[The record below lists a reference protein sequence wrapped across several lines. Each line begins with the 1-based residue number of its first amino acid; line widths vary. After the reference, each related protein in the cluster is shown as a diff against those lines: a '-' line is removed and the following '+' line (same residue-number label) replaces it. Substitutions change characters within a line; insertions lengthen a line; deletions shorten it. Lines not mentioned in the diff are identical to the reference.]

1 MYRNIA
7 QLQQRTYDVAIIGG
21 GIYGACVAWDAS
33 LRGLTVALL
42 DKGDFGHAT
51 SGNNHK
57 IIHGGFRYLQHVDL
71 KRMRESIRERRILM
85 RIAPHLVYPLPC
97 LMPTYADLRRG
108 KAVLWAALKL
118 NDLIGFDRNRNLEPQ
133 QSIPRGRI
141 ISRGEC
147 LQLCP
152 HLDHSDCTAAALF
165 FDAQVHSPDRLTLAF
180 LLSAARA
187 GANLA
192 NYAQVTG
199 FLKQSNS
206 ITGVQVKDL
215 LAGESFIVQARM
227 VVNCSG
233 PWIDH
238 VLQLLGRP
246 IQQKRRKFLKAAVLV
261 TRPLVQEMALG
272 LPSRPRG
279 EDGVGHGGKRPRYL
293 FITPW
298 RNKSLIGTL
307 EVPYEGDPDEVKL
320 TEHEIQEFIDEVNAA
335 YPAGLTRREVHF
347 VYRGLIPGSEA
358 YSPPDGLQAARHY
371 RIHDHE
377 QADGLRGL
385 ISVLGVKYTTARDV
399 AEKTVD
405 LVSRKLGRGRVR
417 CRTDVTPIQGGAID
431 RFEAFVTLELKKP
444 SAGLAPETMRH
455 LLRTYGSEYQT
466 ILRYC
471 EEDPVWSELVTN
483 DAPVLKAEV
492 LHGVRAEMAQKLTD
506 VLFRR
511 TELGTAGYPG
521 DACLKTCA
529 AIMAREL
536 GWDRQ
541 TVGRE
546 LEEAASVFATH
557 QV

>member
-1 MYRNIA
+1 MDRNIA
-7 QLQQRTYDVAIIGG
+7 QLQQQPYDIVIIGG

-33 LRGLTVALL
+33 LRGFSVALL
-42 DKGDFGHAT
+42 DKGDFAHAT

-57 IIHGGFRYLQHVDL
+57 IIHGGFRYLQHADL

-97 LMPTYADLRRG
+97 LIPTYADLRRG
-108 KAVLWAALKL
+108 KAVLRAALKL
-118 NDLIGFDRNRNLEPQ
+118 NDLIGFDRNRHLEPQ
-133 QSIPRGRI
+133 KSIPRGRI
-141 ISRGEC
+141 MSRGEC

-152 HLDHSDCTAAALF
+152 HLDCSDVTAAALF
-165 FDAQVHSPDRLTLAF
+165 FDAQVYSPDRLTLTF

-187 GANLA
+187 GSHLA

-199 FLKQSNS
+199 FLSQSNR
-206 ITGVQVKDL
+206 ITGVQVQDL
-215 LAGESFIVQARM
+215 LTGRSLSVQARM

-233 PWIDH
+233 PWIDQ
-238 VLQLLGRP
+238 VLQLVDRP
-246 IQQKRRKFLKAAVLV
+246 IQSKRHKFLKAAVLV
-261 TRPLVQEMALG
+261 TRPLVHDMALG
-272 LPSRPRG
+272 LLSRPRG
-279 EDGVGHGGKRPRYL
+279 DDVSGHYGRRPRYL

-307 EVPYEGDPDEVKL
+307 EVPYEGDPDKVQL
-320 TEHEIQEFIDEVNAA
+320 TEHEVQAFIDEVNAA
-335 YPAGLTRREVHF
+335 YPAGLTKQGVHF
-347 VYRGLIPGSEA
+347 VYRGLVPVSEV
-358 YSPPDGLQAARHY
+358 YSAPDGHKAARHY

-377 QADGLRGL
+377 QADGVRGL

-431 RFEAFVTLELKKP
+431 GFEALVTTELKKQ
-444 SAGLAPETMRH
+444 SLGLAPEAMRH

-466 ILRYC
+466 ILRYGA
-471 EEDPVWSELVTN
+471 EDPAWREPVTN

-506 VLFRR
+506 VLLRR

-521 DACLKTCA
+521 DACLQTCA

-536 GWDRQ
+536 GWSRQ
-541 TVGRE
+541 TVSRE

>member
-1 MYRNIA
+1 MDRNIA
-7 QLQQRTYDVAIIGG
+7 QLQQQPYDIVIIGG

-33 LRGLTVALL
+33 LRGFSVALL
-42 DKGDFGHAT
+42 DKGDFAHAT

-57 IIHGGFRYLQHVDL
+57 IIHGGFRYLQHADL

-97 LMPTYADLRRG
+97 LIPTYADLRRS
-108 KAVLWAALKL
+108 KAVLQAALQL
-118 NDLIGFDRNRNLEPQ
+118 NDLIGFDRNRSLEPQ
-133 QSIPRGRI
+133 KSIPRGRI
-141 ISRGEC
+141 MSRGEC
-147 LQLCP
+147 LQFCP
-152 HLDHSDCTAAALF
+152 HLDCSDFTAAALF
-165 FDAQVHSPDRLTLAF
+165 FDAQVYSPDRLTLAF

-187 GANLA
+187 GSHLA

-199 FLKQSNS
+199 FLSQSNR
-206 ITGVQVKDL
+206 ITGVQVQDL
-215 LAGESFIVQARM
+215 LTGRSLVVQARM

-233 PWIDH
+233 PWIDQ
-238 VLQLLGRP
+238 VLQLVDRP
-246 IQQKRRKFLKAAVLV
+246 IQSKRHKFLKAAVLV
-261 TRPLVQEMALG
+261 TRPLVHEMALG
-272 LPSRPRG
+272 LLSRPRG
-279 EDGVGHGGKRPRYL
+279 NEVGGHYGRRPRYL

-298 RNKSLIGTL
+298 RNKSLVGTL
-307 EVPYEGDPDEVKL
+307 EVPYEGDPDKVQL
-320 TEHEIQEFIDEVNAA
+320 TEHEVQEFIDEVNAA

-347 VYRGLIPGSEA
+347 VYRGLVPVSEV
-358 YSPPDGLQAARHY
+358 YSSPDGLKAARHC

-377 QADGLRGL
+377 QADGVRGL

-399 AEKTVD
+399 AEKTID

-431 RFEAFVTLELKKP
+431 CFEAFVTLERQKQ
-444 SAGLAPETMRH
+444 SARLAPEIMHH
-455 LLRTYGSEYQT
+455 LLQTYGSEYQT
-466 ILRYC
+466 ILRYGA
-471 EEDPVWSELVTN
+471 EDPVWREPVTN
-483 DAPVLKAEV
+483 DAPVLKAEI

-506 VLFRR
+506 VLLRR

-536 GWDRQ
+536 GWSKQ
-541 TVGRE
+541 TVSRE